1 MTEFNLNLNLNVD
14 KIAKAFCV
22 SKEEALDRIVDFIE
36 SIEGDKSENDNAVI
50 SILEMCNVFDD

>member
-14 KIAKAFCV
+14 KIAKAFGV

-36 SIEGDKSENDNAVI
+36 EIEGDESENDNAVV
-50 SILEMCNVFDD
+50 SILEMCNVFDS

>member
-14 KIAKAFCV
+14 KIAKAFGV

-36 SIEGDKSENDNAVI
+36 ELEGDESENDNAVI

>member
-14 KIAKAFCV
+14 KIAKVFGV
-22 SKEEALDRIVDFIE
+22 SKEEALERIVDFIE
-36 SIEGDKSENDNAVI
+36 ELEGDDSENDNAVI

>member
-14 KIAKAFCV
+14 KIAKAFGV

-36 SIEGDKSENDNAVI
+36 ELEGDESENDNAVI
-50 SILEMCNVFDD
+50 SILEMCNVFDE